1 MQRTK
6 IKPIEIYYLTIT
18 TWKSNF
24 NLIQFISYN
33 IMIQNITFYWYYRIH
48 SLNSVS
54 MDIYMI
60 MQMRS
65 LRSGHTVLGER
76 HSPSP
81 ANSLLRPAPPTC
93 GLEPRGFAEM
103 GESHAPQ
110 ALPRATSHITICTG
124 AAQSSKIHAGGF
136 WTDLFVQF
144 LKSLLD
150 GENSSTDKVPWTWT
164 GLSRVGLPPFL
175 GL

>member
-76 HSPSP
+76 HSPPQTACSARP
-81 ANSLLRPAPPTC
+81 RQPVAWNLAGSRKWANLT
-93 GLEPRGFAEM
+93 
-103 GESHAPQ
+103 
-110 ALPRATSHITICTG
+110 LPRTSGSTSRHLAHHYMRISHKTAPGRIQPG
-124 AAQSSKIHAGGF
+124 ALGPYLGF
-136 WTDLFVQF
+136 WKMWEL
-144 LKSLLD
+144 
-150 GENSSTDKVPWTWT
+150 
-164 GLSRVGLPPFL
+164 
-175 GL
+175 